1 MYNRQTKD
9 NKKWCDLA
17 NLTNVYNS
25 DTIHHYVVDNKSQTF
40 ITNKVKYRDES
51 ETWVS
56 IINVIFDTVTNCLS
70 WQQRLCAENA
80 LFCIPIPWIKDAP
93 KLLEK
98 LLGQSWRRFVLCR
111 YFRLCFEL
119 LKRLILSSLAFSY
132 YSRYCSVRPIATHL
146 LLVCQSRNGLKCF
159 NCHTAS
165 RSWSFIKFQSSVFA
179 LFSHDVTHFSAF
191 HV

>member
-1 MYNRQTKD
+1 M
-9 NKKWCDLA
+9 
-17 NLTNVYNS
+17 YNS

-70 WQQRLCAENA
+70 WQQHLCAENA